1 MTCVPATVVSFQLL
15 AEALAVLGA
24 GGSVIGGLIG
34 SMLNARTWRQALE
47 NLALGATV
55 GGVAG
60 CLIAF
65 SVYAGDRIAHL

>member
-1 MTCVPATVVSFQLL
+1 MLAAVASYQL
-15 AEALAVLGA
+15 AEILAVLGA

-34 SMLNARTWRQALE
+34 SLIGASTWRRALE
-47 NLALGATV
+47 NLALGATA

-65 SVYAGDRIAHL
+65 GTYVGDRIAHM